1 MENYKY
7 SQKWFFGSEIIHK
20 LLDFVDSS
28 KINKILEIGCFEGI
42 SSVFFADNLLNN
54 IESKL
59 ICVDPFL
66 TINNNDHQIFFNNPV
81 EQNFDYNIAHSKNSS
96 KITVNKIISDKFF
109 EKNIDMFNFI
119 YIDGCHQLD
128 YIERDMKNSFAAL
141 ENNGIMWM
149 DDYRGGNGDGTIKQ
163 TMDKVLESLSGRY
176 EVIHIGYQLAIR
188 KLY

>member
-66 TINNNDHQIFFNNPV
+66 TINN
-81 EQNFDYNIAHSKNSS
+81 
-96 KITVNKIISDKFF
+96 
-109 EKNIDMFNFI
+109 
-119 YIDGCHQLD
+119 
-128 YIERDMKNSFAAL
+128 
-141 ENNGIMWM
+141 
-149 DDYRGGNGDGTIKQ
+149 
-163 TMDKVLESLSGRY
+163 
-176 EVIHIGYQLAIR
+176 
-188 KLY
+188 KLNLKKLNLK